1 MPLEKS
7 SGLTNLYHVWLIIL
21 VEPFINCTPRHIGAL
36 RKVLHFKEGCQNHA
50 VVILVTFKRK
60 MTGNRVLTTII
71 RTSCSK
77 QKSHIVAAKI
87 RNQKGVST
95 GQLVSLVCLVCRPV
109 LQESPLNNMQ
119 RAKIFKSH
127 ASILPS
133 LFLPRYVHREGNR
146 LVFFLPPQS
155 FVLGFPLPLVVLL
168 DTALPSLHALVG
180 FLSPGPH
187 TDLLSLRGSRRCWWQ
202 GACHRQWDD
211 TLLSFCAPDAGHGW
225 EHQIHGKGFEESF
238 LTPSLCL
245 SKQRQN

>member
-1 MPLEKS
+1 M
-7 SGLTNLYHVWLIIL
+7 
-21 VEPFINCTPRHIGAL
+21 
-36 RKVLHFKEGCQNHA
+36 
-50 VVILVTFKRK
+50 
-60 MTGNRVLTTII
+60 
-71 RTSCSK
+71 
-77 QKSHIVAAKI
+77 AAKI

-119 RAKIFKSH
+119 WAKIFKSH
-127 ASILPS
+127 TSILPS
-133 LFLPRYVHREGNR
+133 LFLPRYIHKEGNR

-168 DTALPSLHALVG
+168 DMAPSFITCPCRIPFPWSPHGFALSEREPEVLVAG
-180 FLSPGPH
+180 GRV
-187 TDLLSLRGSRRCWWQ
+187 TDSGM
-202 GACHRQWDD
+202 

-238 LTPSLCL
+238 LMPSLCL